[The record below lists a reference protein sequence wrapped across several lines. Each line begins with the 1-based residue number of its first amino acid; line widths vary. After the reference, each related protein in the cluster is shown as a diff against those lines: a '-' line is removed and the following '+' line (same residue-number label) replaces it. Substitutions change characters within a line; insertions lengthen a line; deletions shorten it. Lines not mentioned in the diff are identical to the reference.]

1 MKQLLSSLYFFTLTI
16 GCFGQDNLVQNGSF
30 EQGDHPW
37 NYEVVSV
44 APPWNSFHTTGS
56 TTASLMVK
64 LLQALVFLMK
74 PANLGVLEHND

>member
-56 TTASLMVK
+56 TNCVINGEAPPGPCILDETSQSGSLG
-64 LLQALVFLMK
+64 A
-74 PANLGVLEHND
+74 